1 MGTLFGL
8 DAAAIGQLSA
18 TRIKALTMADILGM
32 TGEQISG
39 LTSAQTS
46 LFSPLQLLALSR
58 SQIPHL
64 TADAVKGFTPG
75 QLALLVPQADAFTPE
90 QLAGL
95 ETGQL
100 AVIAPSVLATR
111 IQNQVQAQIAQAL
124 TQVPGMDAL
133 QLTSLE
139 ENPALPL
146 IPALPTIVLPPAPTL
161 PDPTPPLPPPPPP
174 VIETPVLPEPPPAPV
189 ITTPTLP
196 DPAPAPVIE
205 TPVLPDPT
213 PPATVIETPTL
224 PDPTPPAPTMETLLA
239 PTNETPAPSP
249 DPEPQA
255 LAAPVGESLTPAQLG
270 AMTGAQIA
278 ALSAE
283 QIKSFNAEQ
292 LAALAINYDKVLA
305 ILQASADGG
314 ITAGEFAALQAL
326 AGKFNVTD
334 GITVSGYLEQI
345 TDNVVFGDPANAT
358 WTGGLKTPTA
368 LGNMAPGFTEV
379 QADQL
384 IGKWFL
390 GSDLPS
396 SKVRIDLAPNFTVT
410 HSVDPDP
417 LYSDGVSMWDIN
429 QGNLGDCF
437 FLAPLAA
444 VAARNPSAIESMIT
458 DNSNGSYGVCFVVN
472 GKNEY
477 VTVDDQLANGGTV
490 FNHDDEDWAGL
501 LEKAYAQ
508 LQGGGNVTGNKTGYG
523 NSYTNLANGGSPES
537 ALAAI
542 TGARAVIDYVADGAS
557 WKSYTF
563 DGASLTIPDSPNGAK
578 VIASDKGISNDALFN
593 RLLADI
599 QAGDYLVLS
608 SQKDAKNAAGKSTLI
623 ADHAMAIY
631 DVDASTGMLEVYNP
645 WGKAES
651 GLQPWESTFEV
662 SLSRLLA
669 DGDIISVATNRL
681 DPGGLSTPTTSL
693 FQPSNNPIGMTPS
706 LLGIA
711 SVA

>member
-90 QLAGL
+90 QLAGP

-146 IPALPTIVLPPAPTL
+146 IPALPTIVLPPAPT
-161 PDPTPPLPPPPPP
+161 
-174 VIETPVLPEPPPAPV
+174 
-189 ITTPTLP
+189 
-196 DPAPAPVIE
+196 
-205 TPVLPDPT
+205 LPDPT

-283 QIKSFNAEQ
+283 QIKSFNAKQ

>member
-161 PDPTPPLPPPPPP
+161 PDPTPP
-174 VIETPVLPEPPPAPV
+174 
-189 ITTPTLP
+189 
-196 DPAPAPVIE
+196 
-205 TPVLPDPT
+205 
-213 PPATVIETPTL
+213 ATVIETPTL

-283 QIKSFNAEQ
+283 QIKSFNAKQ